1 MTDQATQRAIIH
13 AAPERCFAVAADFA
27 RYPEWASDV
36 KQATVLTR
44 DAEGR
49 GGEVEY
55 RAAALGR
62 STTYVLRYNYGSNP
76 LRLSWRLIRGDLM
89 HRLDG
94 EYEAKPFWYWDKGNV
109 AIVGRTFAV
118 ADLKHVRF
126 AGFIAWL
133 LWAGIHIYFLIG
145 FANRLLVMFQWAI
158 SFLTKR
164 RGVRILPLAREETT
178 LRHQSRS
185 R

>member
-13 AAPERCFAVAADFA
+13 ATPEQCFAVAADFE

-44 DAEGR
+44 DADGR

-76 LRLSWRLIRGDLM
+76 LRLSWRLMSGDIM

-94 EYEAKPFWYWDKGNV
+94 EYE
-109 AIVGRTFAV
+109 FAPA
-118 ADLKHVRF
+118 ADDPGSTEVTYYLSIDLAVPLP
-126 AGFIAWL
+126 GF
-133 LWAGIHIYFLIG
+133 
-145 FANRLLVMFQWAI
+145 V
-158 SFLTKR
+158 KR
-164 RGVRILPLAREETT
+164 RGEARIMHTALGELKAAVEATR
-178 LRHQSRS
+178 
-185 R
+185 